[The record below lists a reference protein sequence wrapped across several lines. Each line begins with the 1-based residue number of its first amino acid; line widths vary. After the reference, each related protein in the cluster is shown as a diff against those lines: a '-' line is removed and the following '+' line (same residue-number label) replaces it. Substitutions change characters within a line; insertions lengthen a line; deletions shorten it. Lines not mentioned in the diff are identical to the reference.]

1 MSGYETKISWVAQI
15 LLDLLAHRVSL
26 LCISLGAHDP
36 IHVARP
42 GGGEGREGGAWKE
55 REGREG
61 MEGEGSMVASLV
73 TRCSHS
79 SSVASCIRTY
89 VSHDTE
95 TISMIL
101 VAEARRI

>member
-1 MSGYETKISWVAQI
+1 MRSM
-15 LLDLLAHRVSL
+15 LPDLE
-26 LCISLGAHDP
+26 
-36 IHVARP
+36 
-42 GGGEGREGGAWKE
+42 EGRGGKEGH
-55 REGREG
+55 GRGGKGGRG